1 MAGARLAVAA
11 LFKVRTAMELEA
23 YKQKHLEDGLLYT
36 GHFIVVLQSTS
47 RLSLAKIAIFNP

>member
-1 MAGARLAVAA
+1 
-11 LFKVRTAMELEA
+11 MELEA

-47 RLSLAKIAIFNP
+47 RLSLAKTAIFNP